1 MKKEFIYYCL
11 LILICI
17 QFSSCKQANNS
28 SDSIIPNVAVNYR
41 VNLNDNT
48 YFNLKNDGGFVYIPN
63 VGVKGIILYRNNSA
77 NYTAFERA
85 SPINP
90 YGKCNII
97 TMDAS
102 RLFLADTCGKA
113 TYDLQGNVYS
123 GNTNAPLKKYYTELN
138 DYVLQITNV
147 NY

>member
-1 MKKEFIYYCL
+1 MTL
-11 LILICI
+11 LFLCI
-17 QFSSCKQANNS
+17 QFSSCNQSNS
-28 SDSIIPNVAVNYR
+28 NSDSIIPNVAVNYR

-63 VGVKGIILYRNNSA
+63 VGVKGILLYRNNST

-85 SPINP
+85 SPLNP
-90 YGKCNII
+90 YGKCNTII
-97 TMDAS
+97 MDAS

-113 TYDLQGNVYS
+113 TFDLQGNVYS
-123 GNTNAPLKKYYTELN
+123 GNTTSPLKKYYTELSDN
-138 DYVLQITNV
+138 ILQITNI